1 LGFRGFVVRVEGA
14 RVSLSG
20 VGVDHGDDR
29 LRVQRHSL
37 VRCRAN
43 SAQMKQSRPGS
54 GLGSSHFSGRCL
66 DNLSSCSLLAHQW
79 SPGLCTRLRLPPPLE
94 PLSRKLGTNKPVK
107 ARFWPWLEPF
117 SVRKSLKP
125 IEVVHSPPAIGLA
138 SEPNAPNRSTRA
150 GEETLK
156 WLRTSP
162 LLSQSGLLFDPVTPA
177 PPLLALNP
185 TPQNPEP

>member
-1 LGFRGFVVRVEGA
+1 MIAMFTGHPGVNHVENNDGNVVDQ
-14 RVSLSG
+14 S
-20 VGVDHGDDR
+20 
-29 LRVQRHSL
+29 RVQ
-37 VRCRAN
+37 V
-43 SAQMKQSRPGS
+43 SA
-54 GLGSSHFSGRCL
+54 
-66 DNLSSCSLLAHQW
+66 LLTMAFII
-79 SPGLCTRLRLPPPLE
+79 
-94 PLSRKLGTNKPVK
+94 PLSRKISKRPVK